1 MTNNPDNTELV
12 SELQSELNSQL
23 SNKKLSK
30 SEFMQQVFELKLEL
44 LCEYKRTNPTE
55 TVYLTENNLNM
66 AFNLYKN
73 QLNL

>member
-1 MTNNPDNTELV
+1 MTNNFDNTELV
-12 SELQSELNSQL
+12 SELQSELNSQIA
-23 SNKKLSK
+23 NKKLSK
-30 SEFMQQVFELKLEL
+30 AEFMQQVFELKLEL
-44 LCEYKRTNPTE
+44 LCEYKRSNPTE